1 MGITGLT
8 SFVKNNIYLK
18 KVTSIDFNGVVV
30 DGKSLIYHI
39 IGRYHLTCTFGG
51 QYPELA
57 GHLEELFRV
66 LRSNGID
73 VVVVFDG
80 MDYKDQKRGT
90 KLKRK
95 KGSYSDIRKAL
106 KVNKVLDLLP
116 LLAVLVFCQVLQKLQ
131 IPFIFVD
138 GDADQKIARI
148 ANFYH
153 YPVLAND
160 SDYYIFDLYAGYM
173 PLQTF
178 QCMGSTVSAEL
189 YKRDSLVKC
198 AGFRSPDLVLG
209 IPFLIGN
216 DFYEADIRISVR
228 PNLPCGL
235 GRGSAE
241 KSIRLA
247 VDFLSQFR
255 SLATFI
261 SELDKPDPAGV
272 QSLSDGVGLM
282 KCMYDATPSF
292 IADPIAEMETSA
304 LMPQNDG
311 QPVPKE
317 LLLFFRRGLAS
328 MTTLEALC
336 KEYVDLPVC
345 FENLDQPSCYSI
357 GEPLRATLYAL
368 LHLDRDKLDIREEIR
383 CHPYNDDFKFA
394 SVRVAR
400 SSVLPMVP
408 HSCKTFKEICSLPVD
423 TRKDIILHCLQVSQ
437 STIATIERLPLS
449 YQLLAMITR
458 YWYNKAVP
466 KPKFHEL
473 TALILCLLPHRNSD
487 VKHTVH
493 KFNPRTTH
501 ICVQWQ
507 VVFKHIH
514 DLNNLLSEPL
524 PPLPPVSELL
534 NCQLL
539 HFRVRDIPLEIE
551 HVLRVY
557 KVNEDLFC
565 QLLSVATGEVYIA
578 PKQRQMGASQQS
590 VSESPSKVYVPPHRR
605 AAKTASS
612 VPLWRTQSGHH
623 PTAQHSQA
631 KKHNPRASAPP
642 THSKQVTAVSSMAR
656 QPRHKQFHTPS
667 SSLVFTKQFS
677 LLTTNDGDT
686 SSDESD

>member
-1 MGITGLT
+1 MGITGLK
-8 SFVKNNIYLK
+8 SFVQNNVRLK
-18 KVTSIDFNGVVV
+18 KVTSIDFKGVVV

-39 IGRYHLTCTFGG
+39 IEFYRLTCTFGG
-51 QYPELA
+51 QYPELER
-57 GHLEELFRV
+57 HLEEFFSA
-66 LRSNGID
+66 LRSNGIN

-80 MDYKDQKRGT
+80 MDYKDQKRDT
-90 KLKRK
+90 KLRRK
-95 KGSYSDIRKAL
+95 KDSFSSIRKAL
-106 KVNKVLDLLP
+106 KVNKVLRLLP

-153 YPVLAND
+153 YPVLADD

-173 PLQTF
+173 PLETF
-178 QCMGSTVSAEL
+178 KWMGGTVSAEL
-189 YKRDSLVKC
+189 YKRDFLVKS
-198 AGFRSPDLVLG
+198 AGFRSPELVLG

-228 PNLPCGL
+228 PTLPCGL

-241 KSIRLA
+241 KSIQLA

-282 KCMYDATPSF
+282 KCMYDATPF
-292 IADPIAEMETSA
+292 TADPIAEMETSA

-336 KEYVDLPVC
+336 KEYVDLPLC
-345 FENLDQPSCYSI
+345 FEDLDQPSCDNI

-368 LHLDRDKLDIREEIR
+368 LHLNWDEVEIKEQIR
-383 CHPYNDDFKFA
+383 CYPYNDNFKLA
-394 SVRVAR
+394 SVKVAR

-408 HSCKTFKEICSLPVD
+408 HSCKTFKEIFSLPVD
-423 TRKDIILHCLQVSQ
+423 TRKDIILHCLQVSPP
-437 STIATIERLPLS
+437 STAAIESLPPP
-449 YQLLAMITR
+449 YRLLAMITR
-458 YWYNKAVP
+458 YWYHKAVP
-466 KPKFHEL
+466 KPKPLEL
-473 TALILCLLPHRNSD
+473 RALILCLVPHRDSD

-534 NCQLL
+534 DCQLL
-539 HFRVRDIPLEIE
+539 HFRVRNIPLEIE
-551 HVLRVY
+551 DVLRVY
-557 KVNEDLFC
+557 KVSGDLFC
-565 QLLSVATGEVYIA
+565 QLLSVATGEECIA

-590 VSESPSKVYVPPHRR
+590 VSESPSRPYVPPHRR

-612 VPLWRTQSGHH
+612 APLWRTQSGHH
-623 PTAQHSQA
+623 PTAQHNQA
-631 KKHNPRASAPP
+631 KKHSPRASAPP
-642 THSKQVTAVSSMAR
+642 THSKQVTAASSMAR

-667 SSLVFTKQFS
+667 SSVVFTKRFS